1 MAMDNDA
8 GQRRQAIATAL
19 AAELARQ
26 GRDEGID
33 LDALADAVDLAL
45 DPPPPMAEGRRPNEL
60 NSTNDD

>member
-1 MAMDNDA
+1 MAMDKDA

>member
-1 MAMDNDA
+1 MAMDNNA

>member
-1 MAMDNDA
+1 MAMDKDA
-8 GQRRQAIATAL
+8 GQRRQAIVTAL
-19 AAELARQ
+19 ASELARQ